1 MKPLLKVGDTV
12 MWRHGWGSY
21 APQKA
26 VIQTITLVE
35 NSLLE
40 GTDVPAVQW
49 DSIENRDVVVTLENR
64 HWAYGYQIS
73 PVSTVEAAPQA
84 VPA

>member
-1 MKPLLKVGDTV
+1 
-12 MWRHGWGSY
+12 
-21 APQKA
+21 
-26 VIQTITLVE
+26 
-35 NSLLE
+35 
-40 GTDVPAVQW
+40 VPAVQW
-49 DSIENRDVVVTLENR
+49 DSIEKRDVVVTLENR